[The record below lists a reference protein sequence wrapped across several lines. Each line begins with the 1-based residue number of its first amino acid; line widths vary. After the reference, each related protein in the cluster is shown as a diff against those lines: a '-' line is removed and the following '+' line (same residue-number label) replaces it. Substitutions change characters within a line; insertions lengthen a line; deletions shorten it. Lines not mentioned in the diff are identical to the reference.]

1 MQKYQT
7 FIPRFLA
14 LILDSILLLPLFV
27 IDQMAADSSFSP
39 TVKLGV
45 NIATSLFGVLYVIL
59 MLYFFGQTVGKML
72 MKVKVLDVSEKPLR
86 FIQSVLRNF
95 PQLISVIVFLIFGDP
110 EYFLQSETEKV
121 EFSKNL
127 IGNSFY
133 ILLMIWGVADIVVF
147 LMNDK
152 KRALHDYVAGSVVV
166 RLGSDEQDS

>member
-72 MKVKVLDVSEKPLR
+72 MKVKVLDVSESR
-86 FIQSVLRNF
+86 SVLF
-95 PQLISVIVFLIFGDP
+95 
-110 EYFLQSETEKV
+110 
-121 EFSKNL
+121 NL
-127 IGNSFY
+127 F
-133 ILLMIWGVADIVVF
+133 
-147 LMNDK
+147 
-152 KRALHDYVAGSVVV
+152 
-166 RLGSDEQDS
+166 

>member
-1 MQKYQT
+1 M
-7 FIPRFLA
+7 
-14 LILDSILLLPLFV
+14 
-27 IDQMAADSSFSP
+27 
-39 TVKLGV
+39 
-45 NIATSLFGVLYVIL
+45 
-59 MLYFFGQTVGKML
+59 
-72 MKVKVLDVSEKPLR
+72 
-86 FIQSVLRNF
+86 
-95 PQLISVIVFLIFGDP
+95 FLIFGDP